1 MVTQT
6 DLKLGDGRTLH
17 SYDTGSGN
25 VAGRLAVFWH
35 HGSPNIGAP
44 PEPLFSA
51 ADRLGIRWVSYDR
64 PGYGGSRPCPDR
76 DAACAGASAPP
87 GGGAFGF
94 ERDAGGC
101 VFCGGSRHLRRW
113 GVSPGG
119 ALWVGGGGG

>member
-64 PGYGGSRPCPDR
+64 PGYGGSTPRPGR
-76 DAACAGASAPP
+76 HGVWAGGGASP
-87 GGGAFGF
+87 GGGAFGGQGV
-94 ERDAGGC
+94 AGVGPSR
-101 VFCGGSRHLRRW
+101 GGWLAPASGR
-113 GVSPGG
+113 GVPGG
-119 ALWVGGGGG
+119 GPGGGGVG